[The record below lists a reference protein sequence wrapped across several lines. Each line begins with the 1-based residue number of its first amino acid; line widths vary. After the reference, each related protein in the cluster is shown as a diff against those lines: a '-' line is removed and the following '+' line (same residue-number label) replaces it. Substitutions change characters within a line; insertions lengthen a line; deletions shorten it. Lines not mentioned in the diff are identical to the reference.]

1 MIISLISITFTLL
14 LLYRNATYFCIS
26 FLYLENILNSLM
38 NHSSFLRISL
48 VFPMCTIMPSAN
60 NDRFTSFPMWIPLI
74 SLSCLF
80 TVDRKSKNMFNKSG
94 ESGHSY
100 IFLIVEEIFQLFT
113 VEYDISCRFVIYDLY
128 FLKYVPYSSTF
139 WRIFILSGCWTLSK
153 TFPPSI
159 KIIFY
164 FFIISLLL
172 CIKLYHIDHT
182 DLYVTLI
189 CGYWKILSS
198 LG

>member
-1 MIISLISITFTLL
+1 
-14 LLYRNATYFCIS
+14 
-26 FLYLENILNSLM
+26 M
-38 NHSSFLRISL
+38 NHSSFLRISS
-48 VFPMCTIMPSAN
+48 VFSMYIIMPSAN

-80 TVDRKSKNMFNKSG
+80 TVDRKSKNILNKSG

-100 IFLIVEEIFQLFT
+100 IFSDLRGNISLFT
-113 VEYDISCRFVIYDLY
+113 IEYDISCRFVIYDLY
-128 FLKYVPYSSTF
+128 FLKYVPYSSTS

-182 DLYVTLI
+182 DLCVTLI

>member
-1 MIISLISITFTLL
+1 MQHISVYQFYTLKIYWIHWWTIVVFWGYLQYFQCIVSCHLLTMTDLL
-14 LLYRNATYFCIS
+14 LFQCE
-26 FLYLENILNSLM
+26 FLW
-38 NHSSFLRISL
+38 FLFL
-48 VFPMCTIMPSAN
+48 ACLL
-60 NDRFTSFPMWIPLI
+60 WIGSPKI
-74 SLSCLF
+74 YWIK
-80 TVDRKSKNMFNKSG
+80 VVRV
-94 ESGHSY
+94 HSY
-100 IFLIVEEIFQLFT
+100 IFSDLRGNISLFT
-113 VEYDISCRFVIYDLY
+113 IEYDISCRFVIYDLY
-128 FLKYVPYSSTF
+128 FLKYVPYSSTS

-153 TFPPSI
+153 TFPLSI

-182 DLYVTLI
+182 DLCVTLI